1 MKHQMTIREVKRI
14 TGVSDHALRYYEKI
28 GLLTDIGRSAGGRR
42 YYSPLDVEW
51 IRTLKLLRG
60 TGMPIRKMRV
70 LARLRRLGD
79 ASIEERIAYFKEY
92 RGELLQ
98 QIEAR
103 REAIKIIDEKIARH
117 RRKLRKARKHTKR

>member
-1 MKHQMTIREVKRI
+1 MKNQMTIREVKTI
-14 TGVSDHALRYYEKI
+14 TGVSDHALRYYEKV

-51 IRTLKLLRG
+51 IRTLKLLRS

-79 ASIEERIAYFKEY
+79 AGIEERIAYFKTY
-92 RGELLQ
+92 REELLQ

-103 REAIKIIDEKIARH
+103 REAIKTIDKKIARH
-117 RRKLRKARKHTKR
+117 RRKLHQSRNRTTR